1 MNSKLIRT
9 IFLALAFGFLALW
22 VLEFRRAGLFESYW
36 LLLLCVI
43 CFLLFQFSRLKAA
56 SLAKQAAETG
66 AASKKP
72 GKASAVG
79 GQPSA
84 VSGQPSSVSGQPS
97 AASPAR
103 SKPGKNPKK

>member
-43 CFLLFQFSRLKAA
+43 CFLLFQFSRLRAA
-56 SLAKQAAETG
+56 TLAKQAGEPRPDPKPKPV
-66 AASKKP
+66 KKP
-72 GKASAVG
+72 K
-79 GQPSA
+79 
-84 VSGQPSSVSGQPS
+84 
-97 AASPAR
+97 R
-103 SKPGKNPKK
+103 